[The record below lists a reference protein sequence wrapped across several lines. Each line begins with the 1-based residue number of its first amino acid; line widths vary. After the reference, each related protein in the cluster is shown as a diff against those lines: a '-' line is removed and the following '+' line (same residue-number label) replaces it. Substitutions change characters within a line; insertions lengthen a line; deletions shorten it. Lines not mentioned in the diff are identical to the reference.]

1 VKHQIV
7 TAKFPTAECRDPPF
21 RRPVLEALGIAVL
34 VAVANLIAKAKTP
47 SNSKSMYWTLVQQ
60 SPRVRAPP

>member
-21 RRPVLEALGIAVL
+21 KRRALKALGIAL
-34 VAVANLIAKAKTP
+34 LAAVSDLISKAKTP
-47 SNSKSMYWTLVQQ
+47 SNSKSTFWVLIPQ
-60 SPRVRAPP
+60 SPRVRVPP